1 MRLGEDNITTRCVS
15 VSSIVNAHAQRTS
28 SQLILP
34 NRSHTVDTKFI
45 GSTSHSNNDKRQMEF
60 QAKSNMAPI
69 CRKVKAS
76 EISYTLVT
84 QASFNRVWMLKHHCM
99 RWGLENPISVAVF
112 VTPNDEASINAS
124 RYNGTMQNNM
134 TMPISNDTLAAHIHD
149 ELQGAGCNGDQLT
162 VQVVKPDI
170 STTSNEML
178 SDYPVNILR
187 NLALSAVR
195 TTHVAYLDVDFWPSS
210 DLHEILDNDIVRE
223 TFAQDPKTAMV
234 IPAFSMKRQCVEQRD
249 CVELN
254 VPAMPLQRRQML
266 DAILAKKALQF
277 DPTNAG
283 GHGSTRYTAW
293 INQRSTTLIPID
305 CVHSN
310 RYEPYLVFR
319 YCRDLPPFQEQ
330 FTGYGKNKMTWMM
343 QLRRTGWSFW
353 QLGEAFCVH
362 YPHLSSQARRAWK
375 QQPRRL
381 QAAGALPMKEI
392 PPIDRTETRR
402 GINDAIYVDFKAW
415 MKRSIPDE
423 TRVPN
428 CPDFVDQDRSLWI
441 KHRPLA
447 TTTKVDDKRGGT
459 TNKSFVQKRL
469 YQLYPIVSKLIQK
482 KR

>member
-1 MRLGEDNITTRCVS
+1 MSRCVS

-28 SQLILP
+28 SLP
-34 NRSHTVDTKFI
+34 IPNHSHTDTKVI
-45 GSTSHSNNDKRQMEF
+45 GSSNSNNNKRQMEF

-69 CRKVKAS
+69 CREVKAS

-84 QASFNRVWMLKHHCM
+84 QASFNRVWMLKHHCI
-99 RWGLENPISVAVF
+99 RWGLENPVSVAVF
-112 VTPNDEASINAS
+112 VTPNDEASISAS
-124 RYNGTMQNNM
+124 RYNGTMRNT
-134 TMPISNDTLAAHIHD
+134 TMPMSNDTLAALIHK

-162 VQVVKPDI
+162 VQVVKPEI
-170 STTSNEML
+170 STSSNEML

-210 DLHEILDNDIVRE
+210 DLHEILDNDIIRE
-223 TFAQDPKTAMV
+223 KFAQDPKTAMI

-254 VPAMPLQRRQML
+254 VPAMPLQCRQML

-319 YCRDLPPFQEQ
+319 YCQDLPPFQEQ

-375 QQPRRL
+375 QQPRKL
-381 QAAGALPMKEI
+381 AAGELPVKEI
-392 PPIDRTETRR
+392 PPVDRTETRR
-402 GINDAIYVDFKAW
+402 GINDAIYVEFKAW

-447 TTTKVDDKRGGT
+447 TTTKVDDKRGT
-459 TNKSFVQKRL
+459 TNKSFVRKK
-469 YQLYPIVSKLIQK
+469 LYPIVSGLIQ
-482 KR
+482 